1 MVPFL
6 AIEERIYNNK
16 RKRALQQ
23 IMNKE
28 KPQNTYTHILKYTSI
43 FGGVQGLNILI
54 ALVRNKFVAL
64 ILGPYGMGLLSL
76 FNSTTRF
83 LGDATNL
90 GLGMSAVKN
99 ISAAYERQ
107 DDAAL
112 AQAIKTVRSWSL
124 LTALTGMLL
133 CMALS
138 PLLSK
143 WTFGWGNH
151 TLHFALLSPVVAM
164 TAIMGGEL
172 AIMKGTRELG
182 HLARQSVY
190 SIATALLVSVPIYYI
205 WHAAAII
212 PSLIL
217 IALAQMIITIAF
229 SFRSHPPRYT
239 LRRSTLR
246 SGIGMVKLGTAF
258 LFAGMFG
265 SGSEFLVRSYLNNA
279 GSQDI
284 LGLYNAGYMMAFT
297 YAGMVFSAMET
308 DYFPRLSA
316 IPDTGSTLNDVVNKQ
331 IEVSLLLISPLLACF
346 IIGLPIIIPLL
357 YSRAFLP
364 VLGMAQ
370 LTVLAMYLRAIKL
383 PIAYLPLSRG
393 DSRFYL
399 LMEGIY
405 AIVFVVLSVVL
416 FHLFGLIG
424 MGLALLSVALF
435 DLFMLTVCM
444 HLRYGYRPSKSVII
458 IAVCQLPIGMAAY
471 AATFIHH
478 PVVYWLAGTALCMLS
493 LGISLQILRRKTRLW
508 ERLKERWTCRR

>member
-1 MVPFL
+1 MD
-6 AIEERIYNNK
+6 N
-16 RKRALQQ
+16 
-23 IMNKE
+23 E
-28 KPQNTYTHILKYTSI
+28 KTQNTYTHILKYTSI

-64 ILGPYGMGLLSL
+64 FLGPYGMGLLSL
-76 FNSTTRF
+76 FNSTIRF
-83 LGDATNL
+83 LGDSTNL

-99 ISAAYERQ
+99 ISTAYEQQ
-107 DDAAL
+107 DRAAL
-112 AQAIKTVRSWSL
+112 ERSIKVVRSWSL
-124 LTALTGMLL
+124 LTALMGILL
-133 CMALS
+133 CIVLS

-151 TLHFALLSPVVAM
+151 TLHFALLSPVVAL
-164 TAIMGGEL
+164 TALTGGEL

-182 HLARQSVY
+182 NLARQSVY
-190 SIATALLVSVPIYYI
+190 SIIAALIVSIPIYYI
-205 WHAAAII
+205 WRAAAIV

-217 IALAQMIITIAF
+217 MALAQMLITIHF
-229 SFRSHPPRYT
+229 SFRSHPPRFS
-239 LRRSTLR
+239 LRRSVLR
-246 SGIGMVKLGTAF
+246 KGISMVKLGTAF
-258 LFAGMFG
+258 LFAGIFG

-279 GSQDI
+279 GSQEI

-316 IPDTGSTLNDVVNKQ
+316 VQTIGSALNDVVNKQ
-331 IEVSLLLISPLLACF
+331 IEVSLLLVSPLLSAF

-405 AIVFVVLSVVL
+405 AIVFVALSVI
-416 FHLFGLIG
+416 FFCWMGLVG
-424 MGLALLSVALF
+424 MGLALLSVAIF
-435 DLFMLTVCM
+435 DFFLLAVCM
-444 HLRYGYRPSKSVII
+444 RRRYGYRLSKGVARIT
-458 IAVCQLPIGMAAY
+458 ACQLPIGMGAY
-471 AATFIHH
+471 ATTFIHQ
-478 PVVYWLAGTALCMLS
+478 PVIYWLVGITLCMLS
-493 LGISLQILRRKTRLW
+493 LFASLRILRSKARLW
-508 ERLKERWTCRR
+508 EKLKEKVLKMRK